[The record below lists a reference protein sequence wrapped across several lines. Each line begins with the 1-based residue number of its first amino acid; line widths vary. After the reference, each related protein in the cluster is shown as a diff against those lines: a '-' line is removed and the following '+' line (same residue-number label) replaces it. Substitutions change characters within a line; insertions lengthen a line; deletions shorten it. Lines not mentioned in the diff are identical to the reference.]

1 MTEERQSGGG
11 SVCFVHFICFFQC
24 TLQMEGE
31 KKDQKN
37 FLYLPF
43 IFLAQGHVS
52 VVAMCMAKNGA
63 LKKRKGLR

>member
-1 MTEERQSGGG
+1 MVDLCVLFISSASS
-11 SVCFVHFICFFQC
+11 SVPCRWR
-24 TLQMEGE
+24 G

-43 IFLAQGHVS
+43 IFLAQGHIS